1 MTTRRD
7 DDAGGGEDAQPRQT
21 QTPAAAPRTET
32 VTLEC
37 PPEMA
42 DALAWAFMCAGPGR
56 PPCVLPYRYGPD
68 GAKRPAVKE
77 WARWHGGSGPLWQPV
92 AMWRDWARYAH
103 RTRVPAWAVLPG
115 ALGVV
120 VVDVDAPHLLGQ
132 VLDAYGETEVVVLT
146 PRGGYHLYY
155 QAGASPPITRTG
167 VLGPGTYDVK
177 SVGGTAHAPGSARPD
192 GGRYVAEAPGL
203 EGGVLR
209 YEGGSAALSPGTLY
223 RAMPVFPSAMLDEIW
238 AANHAARD
246 DLPLDGEPRYVDTPG
261 GRAALR
267 AYVSAAGPARSGNA
281 GHDHTFKLLRKI
293 GDLGASEDLAL
304 VLALEW
310 DEGNEPPWGP
320 TDIRKKVRDAYRTRQ
335 SPVGWRIEELGTNAG
350 CTWAAVAS
358 DPDADMSTDE
368 LVALMREAHDVSR

>member
-1 MTTRRD
+1 MTREREPD
-7 DDAGGGEDAQPRQT
+7 HG
-21 QTPAAAPRTET
+21 T

-42 DALAWAFMCAGPGR
+42 DALAWAFMCKGPGR

-77 WARWHGGSGPLWQPV
+77 WAQWHGGSGPRWQPLAV
-92 AMWRDWARYAH
+92 WRDWARYAN
-103 RTRVPAWAVLPG
+103 RTHVPAWAVLPG

-132 VLDAYGETEVVVLT
+132 VLDTYGETEVVVLT

-155 QAGASPPITRTG
+155 QAGPAPPITRTG

-177 SVGGTAHAPGSARPD
+177 SIGGTAHAPGSARPD

-209 YEGGSAALSPGTLY
+209 VEGGSATLAPGTLY
-223 RAMPVFPSAMLDEIW
+223 HAMPVFPSAVFEAVW
-238 AANHAARD
+238 TANHAGHD
-246 DLPLDGEPRYVDTPG
+246 ELPLDGEPRYVDTPEG
-261 GRAALR
+261 KDALR
-267 AYVSAAGPARSGNA
+267 RYMLAAGPARSGA
-281 GHDHTFKLLRKI
+281 GGHDHTFKLLRKI

-304 VLALEW
+304 ELALEW
-310 DEGNEPPWGP
+310 DRDNEPPWGDD
-320 TDIRKKVRDAYRTRQ
+320 DIRKKVRDAYRTRRAV
-335 SPVGWRIEELGTNAG
+335 VGWRIDELTSTAR
-350 CTWAAVAS
+350 CVWA
-358 DPDADMSTDE
+358 DGDMTTDE
-368 LVALMREAHDVSR
+368 LVALMRETQGA